1 MNRLRIAL
9 SPYLYPMKREALNVP
24 LLAKNIAR
32 EERILQF
39 IETGYKESPLE
50 KIISSRGLSIT
61 LRTQNFIT

>member
-1 MNRLRIAL
+1 MNRLCIDL

-50 KIISSRGLSIT
+50 KIISSRGLSVT
-61 LRTQNFIT
+61 LRIQRLIT